1 MFKYSKMITF
11 NSNMPLATNGVRMF
25 YNVPSLVSFKG
36 NLDSLQDGLAMFEY
50 DSALTTLDTNFPSL
64 INGSTMF
71 YGCSSLTSFMCKLK
85 ADDAE
90 YSPLTDGSLM
100 FHGCKLDAP
109 SVENILTS
117 LQPFTDGSEHIM
129 TMRIQSAAVEK
140 FNEITGNTLTLNWQY
155 QNVPFRGW
163 TVQVA
168 II

>member
-1 MFKYSKMITF
+1 
-11 NSNMPLATNGVRMF
+11 MPLVTKASGMF

-36 NLDSLQDGLAMFEY
+36 NLDSL
-50 DSALTTLDTNFPSL
+50 TNGF
-64 INGSTMF
+64 TMF

-85 ADDAE
+85 RDDEE
-90 YSPLTDGSLM
+90 YSPLTNGSLM

-140 FNEITGNTLTLNWQY
+140 FNEITGNTLTLNRQY
-155 QNVPFRGW
+155 QNILFRGW